1 MVPWFHWFHPI
12 FLRPGSVGGQTW
24 CGLCLRSGWGEHVSD
39 APGRSEAVA
48 GAVQVLFRGRVTQI
62 SRGRVTW
69 CIKIPTWKK
78 MTIQTLRWT
87 MLDVTPIS
95 VMKTPCWLVVWN
107 MTFVFHNIW
116 NNPSYWLSYSSR
128 WLLQRQPACAT
139 IKIMGI
145 SGHNWRSQ
153 PGCFTIDQRS
163 LQTPMCFFS
172 HLIMLVLS
180 HMSLKKY
187 YLPMILNI
195 SSNGGIHRFII
206 DKLIFSC
213 LCWFDHLCRP
223 FCMQVVTKDDAT
235 PSFTAGSLLPS
246 GAVDDIPS
254 SRLT

>member
-1 MVPWFHWFHPI
+1 MEQSFLLTFIFFKMVTATPTSMCNHQNHGYF
-12 FLRPGSVGGQTW
+12 RPQLTV
-24 CGLCLRSGWGEHVSD
+24 
-39 APGRSEAVA
+39 AAV
-48 GAVQVLFRGRVTQI
+48 
-62 SRGRVTW
+62 
-69 CIKIPTWKK
+69 
-78 MTIQTLRWT
+78 
-87 MLDVTPIS
+87 
-95 VMKTPCWLVVWN
+95 
-107 MTFVFHNIW
+107 
-116 NNPSYWLSYSSR
+116 
-128 WLLQRQPACAT
+128 
-139 IKIMGI
+139 
-145 SGHNWRSQ
+145 
-153 PGCFTIDQRS
+153 
-163 LQTPMCFFS
+163 FFF
-172 HLIMLVLS
+172 HLILLVLS

>member
-1 MVPWFHWFHPI
+1 MEQSFLLTFIFFKMVTATPTSMCNHQNHGYF
-12 FLRPGSVGGQTW
+12 RPQLTVAA
-24 CGLCLRSGWGEHVSD
+24 GLFYHRPAIAANSHV
-39 APGRSEAVA
+39 
-48 GAVQVLFRGRVTQI
+48 
-62 SRGRVTW
+62 
-69 CIKIPTWKK
+69 
-78 MTIQTLRWT
+78 
-87 MLDVTPIS
+87 
-95 VMKTPCWLVVWN
+95 
-107 MTFVFHNIW
+107 
-116 NNPSYWLSYSSR
+116 
-128 WLLQRQPACAT
+128 
-139 IKIMGI
+139 
-145 SGHNWRSQ
+145 
-153 PGCFTIDQRS
+153 
-163 LQTPMCFFS
+163 FFF
-172 HLIMLVLS
+172 HLILLVLS

>member
-1 MVPWFHWFHPI
+1 MRSLPTIRMRGTCQRCPWTVRSCCWSSSSPISWQGHPD
-12 FLRPGSVGGQTW
+12 LTWPGHLVYQNPDMKKNDYPNLALDDVG
-24 CGLCLRSGWGEHVSD
+24 RH
-39 APGRSEAVA
+39 
-48 GAVQVLFRGRVTQI
+48 
-62 SRGRVTW
+62 
-69 CIKIPTWKK
+69 
-78 MTIQTLRWT
+78 
-87 MLDVTPIS
+87 PIS

-163 LQTPMCFFS
+163 LQTPMCFFF
-172 HLIMLVLS
+172 HLILLVLS

>member
-1 MVPWFHWFHPI
+1 MFSIIYGTILPIDFHI
-12 FLRPGSVGGQTW
+12 LQDGYCNANQ
-24 CGLCLRSGWGEHVSD
+24 HVQPSKSWVFQATTD
-39 APGRSEAVA
+39 GRSRV
-48 GAVQVLFRGRVTQI
+48 VLPSTSDR
-62 SRGRVTW
+62 
-69 CIKIPTWKK
+69 CK
-78 MTIQTLRWT
+78 L
-87 MLDVTPIS
+87 
-95 VMKTPCWLVVWN
+95 PC
-107 MTFVFHNIW
+107 VF
-116 NNPSYWLSYSSR
+116 
-128 WLLQRQPACAT
+128 
-139 IKIMGI
+139 
-145 SGHNWRSQ
+145 
-153 PGCFTIDQRS
+153 F
-163 LQTPMCFFS
+163 
-172 HLIMLVLS
+172 HLILLVLS